1 MKKLN
6 KFKNEYGISDLFVG
20 YEVFYICP
28 ISNNTNSVIAN
39 IHFKP
44 NEYMFDFDEV
54 EMFCKSI
61 NGDTMIIEQVGY
73 RIREF
78 MINNYEPLACY
89 VSLVQRS
96 NYRTDPC
103 EIIIGEKY

>member
-1 MKKLN
+1 MN
-6 KFKNEYGISDLFVG
+6 VFKNEHGITDLYVG
-20 YEVFYICP
+20 YEIFYVCP

-54 EMFCKSI
+54 EEFCQSM
-61 NGDTMIIEQVGY
+61 NGGEMMIEEVGS
-73 RIREF
+73 RIRQF
-78 MINNYEPLACY
+78 MITNYKPKACY
-89 VSLVQRS
+89 IALVQRS